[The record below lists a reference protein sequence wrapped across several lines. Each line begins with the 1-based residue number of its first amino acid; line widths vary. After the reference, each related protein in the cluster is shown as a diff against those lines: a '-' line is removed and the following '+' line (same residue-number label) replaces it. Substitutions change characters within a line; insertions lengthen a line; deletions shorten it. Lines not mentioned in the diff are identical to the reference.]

1 MTARRLRISDS
12 PQRLAQDAADH
23 LAEAI
28 SALVE
33 RFGACSVALAGGST
47 PRATYALLAQRDDVP
62 WDKLSI
68 YFGDERCVPPDH
80 PESNYRMAREALLDH
95 VPIPA
100 DQIHRMEGE
109 DPDRDAAADRYAA
122 RLPER
127 LDVVLLGVGEDA
139 HTASLFPGGDAVRE
153 TQRRVVPVLG
163 PKPPPWRLTLTP
175 PTLEAAR
182 HLVVLAAG
190 AGKRA
195 PVQAALNFDPVDLDR
210 YPIQLA
216 RRGFFLLDEAAAG
229 ASRPPHPGDQE
240 DTPPSRQ

>member
-1 MTARRLRISDS
+1 MTARHLRISDS
-12 PQRLAQDAADH
+12 PKQLAQDAADH

-28 SALVE
+28 GALVE

-47 PRATYALLAQRDDVP
+47 PKATYALLAQRDDVP
-62 WDKLSI
+62 WDKVSI

-80 PESNYRMAREALLDH
+80 PESNYRMAAEALLSH
-95 VPIPA
+95 APIPA
-100 DQIHRMEGE
+100 AQIHRMEGE

-127 LDVVLLGVGEDA
+127 LDLVILGVGEDA
-139 HTASLFPGGDAVRE
+139 HTASLFPGDPALRE
-153 TQRRVVPVLG
+153 ATRRVVPVLG

-175 PTLEAAR
+175 TTLQQAR

-190 AGKRA
+190 AGKREA
-195 PVQAALNFDPVDLDR
+195 ISAALNFDPVDLDR

-229 ASRPPHPGDQE
+229 AYRLNDPDDQGAS
-240 DTPPSRQ
+240 PSGHQ